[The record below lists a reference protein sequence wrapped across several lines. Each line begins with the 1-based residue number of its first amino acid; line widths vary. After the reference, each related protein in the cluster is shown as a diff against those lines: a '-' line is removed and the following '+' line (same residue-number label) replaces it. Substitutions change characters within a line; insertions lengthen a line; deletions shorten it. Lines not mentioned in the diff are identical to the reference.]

1 MTYCHY
7 VVNLVLVDLKKMVLL
22 ISLDQK
28 TMTSS
33 IILVIGPSL
42 GTMTHNDMETNGFKN
57 NAL

>member
-7 VVNLVLVDLKKMVLL
+7 VVNLVLADLKKMVLL

-42 GTMTHNDMETNGFKN
+42 GTRTHNDMETNDFKN